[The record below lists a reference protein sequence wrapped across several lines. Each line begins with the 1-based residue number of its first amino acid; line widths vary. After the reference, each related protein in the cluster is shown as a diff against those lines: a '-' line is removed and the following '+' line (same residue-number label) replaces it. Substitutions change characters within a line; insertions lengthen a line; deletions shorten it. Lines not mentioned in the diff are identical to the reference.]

1 MSVTE
6 AGTFKGENPI
16 EKAIAK
22 RIYADFIADCRDDFD
37 RARQE
42 MAKNQRVYEEEIS
55 AFSKEEVKAM
65 EAKHGQRWT
74 A

>member
-22 RIYADFIADCRDDFD
+22 RIYADFTADCRDDFD

-42 MAKNQRVYEEEIS
+42 IAKNQRVYEEEIK
-55 AFSKEEVKAM
+55 AFPKEEVKAM
-65 EAKHGQRWT
+65 ETKHGQRWT